1 MPHRDIV
8 FAAEGRG
15 DQAEFIRNQY
25 YGLEWHAG
33 PGALGAG
40 PEGEGAAPPEGQ
52 GPGETEPLGA
62 GVLVTDEDLYCELR
76 LTRAGSFHYYFVY
89 DTA

>member
-1 MPHRDIV
+1 M

-25 YGLEWHAG
+25 YGLEWRSGASAG
-33 PGALGAG
+33 GDEEKAG
-40 PEGEGAAPPEGQ
+40 EA
-52 GPGETEPLGA
+52 LGA
-62 GVLVTDEDLYCELR
+62 GVLVSDAELYCELR
-76 LTRAGSFHYYFVY
+76 LRRAGSFHYYFVY